1 MEGQEI
7 ETIWTILPSLL
18 LVFIALPSLKN
29 LYLIEDNKIPSITIK
44 ITGHQW
50 YWSYEYSTINLREIE
65 RFIDNSNI
73 LRLIKTSEILHLPVN
88 TLIRSLISS
97 ADVIHSWTVPSI
109 GIKVDALPG
118 RLNQIFLLSKRIGLF
133 TGQCS
138 EICGTNHSFM
148 PIIVIFSSVNNF
160 IKKIS
165 SILSYSFKKHNYV
178 KIEIKAYIPQISPM
192 LWIVLIVSILISYLF
207 LINLIPKFPTAIPKR
222 KRIKRKKIFI
232 KW

>member
-7 ETIWTILPSLL
+7 ETVWTILPSLL

-44 ITGHQW
+44 VTGHQW

-73 LRLIKTSEILHLPVN
+73 LRLIKTREILHLPVN

-160 IKKIS
+160 IKKI
-165 SILSYSFKKHNYV
+165 
-178 KIEIKAYIPQISPM
+178 
-192 LWIVLIVSILISYLF
+192 LF
-207 LINLIPKFPTAIPKR
+207 PNFMHIH
-222 KRIKRKKIFI
+222 
-232 KW
+232 